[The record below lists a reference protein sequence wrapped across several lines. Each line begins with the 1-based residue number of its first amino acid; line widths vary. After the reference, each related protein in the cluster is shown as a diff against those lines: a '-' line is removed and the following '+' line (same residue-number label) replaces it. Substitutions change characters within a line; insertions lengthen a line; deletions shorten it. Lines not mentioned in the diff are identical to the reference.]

1 MSVSS
6 ITNNTAANSAT
17 MADAV
22 TSATNKT
29 LSEQDFL
36 NLLVTQMT
44 SQDPLNPMT
53 NQDMLSQM
61 VQFSTLQGNTAMQ
74 STLAGMQTGQAFSE
88 ANSMIGQQVNLLTD
102 SSGDTTQGVVS
113 GVDLSSGAPRI
124 IVNGQSYGLTQI
136 ISVTPAATQSINPST
151 NKL

>member
-6 ITNNTAANSAT
+6 ITNSTAANSAT
-17 MADAV
+17 GADAF
-22 TSATNKT
+22 TSAASQT

-74 STLAGMQTGQAFSE
+74 SLLTGMQSGQAFSE
-88 ANSMIGQQVNLLTD
+88 ANSMVGQQVNLLTD
-102 SSGDTTQGVVS
+102 SKGDTTQGVVS
-113 GVDLSSGAPRI
+113 GVDLSSGAPQI
-124 IVNGQSYGLTQI
+124 IVNGQSYGLTQV
-136 ISVTPAATQSINPST
+136 ISVTPAATQST
-151 NKL
+151 NQ

>member
-6 ITNNTAANSAT
+6 VTNNTAANSAT
-17 MADAV
+17 GADAF
-22 TSATNKT
+22 TSAASQT

-74 STLAGMQTGQAFSE
+74 STLADVRGSQMFSD
-88 ANSMIGQQVNLLTD
+88 ANSLIGKQVNLLTD
-102 SSGDTTQGVVS
+102 PSGGTAQGVVS
-113 GVDLSSGAPRI
+113 GVDVSTGTPQI
-124 IVNGQSYGLTQI
+124 VVNGQSYNLNQVLAI
-136 ISVTPAATQSINPST
+136 TPAAPSNP
-151 NKL
+151 

>member
-6 ITNNTAANSAT
+6 ITNNAAASSAT
-17 MADAV
+17 GADAF
-22 TSATNKT
+22 TSAASQT

-44 SQDPLNPMT
+44 SQDPMNPMT

-74 STLAGMQTGQAFSE
+74 SLMAGMQGGQAFSM
-88 ANSMIGQQVNLLTD
+88 ANSMVGQQVNLLTD
-102 SSGDTTQGVVS
+102 SNGSTTQGVVS
-113 GVDLSSGAPRI
+113 GVDLSSGMPLI
-124 IVNGQSYGLTQI
+124 MVNGQSYGLSQV
-136 ISVTPAATQSINPST
+136 ISVTPAATQ
-151 NKL
+151 

>member
-1 MSVSS
+1 MSSS
-6 ITNNTAANSAT
+6 ISSINNTTANSAAT
-17 MADAV
+17 SDAF
-22 TSATNKT
+22 TSAASQT

-74 STLAGMQTGQAFSE
+74 STLAGMQSGQAFSA
-88 ANSMIGQQVNLLTD
+88 ANSMIGKQVNLLTD
-102 SSGDTTQGVVS
+102 SKGDTVQGTVS
-113 GVDLSSGAPRI
+113 GVDLSSGSPQI
-124 IVNGQSYGLTQI
+124 VVNGKSYDLNQ
-136 ISVTPAATQSINPST
+136 VLAVAAAATSNP
-151 NKL
+151 

>member
-1 MSVSS
+1 MPVSS
-6 ITNNTAANSAT
+6 INNSTATNTQNIADAVNSAT
-17 MADAV
+17 
-22 TSATNKT
+22 SQT

-74 STLAGMQTGQAFSE
+74 STLAGMQSGQAFSA

-102 SSGDTTQGVVS
+102 SNGDTIQGTVS
-113 GVDLSSGAPRI
+113 GVDLSSGSPQI
-124 IVNGQSYGLTQI
+124 VVNGKSYDLNQVLTVA
-136 ISVTPAATQSINPST
+136 SAATSNP
-151 NKL
+151 

>member
-6 ITNNTAANSAT
+6 ITNNAAASSAT
-17 MADAV
+17 GADAF
-22 TSATNKT
+22 TSAASQT

-44 SQDPLNPMT
+44 SQDPMNPMT

-74 STLAGMQTGQAFSE
+74 SLMAGMQGGQAFSM
-88 ANSMIGQQVNLLTD
+88 ANSMVGQQVNLLTD
-102 SSGDTTQGVVS
+102 SNGSTTQGVVS
-113 GVDLSSGAPRI
+113 GVDLSSGMPLI
-124 IVNGQSYGLTQI
+124 MVNGQSYGLSQVI
-136 ISVTPAATQSINPST
+136 AVTPAATQQT
-151 NKL
+151 NQ